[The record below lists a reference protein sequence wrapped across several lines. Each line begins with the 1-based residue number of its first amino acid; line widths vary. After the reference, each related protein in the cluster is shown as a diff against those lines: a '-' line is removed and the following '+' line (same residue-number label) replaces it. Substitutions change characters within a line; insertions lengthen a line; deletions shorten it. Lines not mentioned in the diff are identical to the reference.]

1 MNFSVKR
8 IFGSFLLGL
17 ILAAITTEAAYFFLK
32 KENRAP
38 DLIELVIPA
47 GTADS
52 IRAGNAPVEIP
63 RDMRFVVGDTLRVIN
78 QDDENHQLG
87 PLWIPAESSAS
98 LKLETAENLIFECTF
113 QADNNFGVTVMEPVT
128 WQTRVSGIFFAGFPL
143 GMMFAVY
150 GGLIGEKKKKDN
162 EKKDDGSSQGNL
174 A

>member
-1 MNFSVKR
+1 
-8 IFGSFLLGL
+8 
-17 ILAAITTEAAYFFLK
+17 
-32 KENRAP
+32 
-38 DLIELVIPA
+38 
-47 GTADS
+47 
-52 IRAGNAPVEIP
+52 
-63 RDMRFVVGDTLRVIN
+63 MRFVVGDTLRVIN

-128 WQTRVSGIFFAGFPL
+128 WRTRVSRIFFAGFPL